1 MNEWLFAVSFGSK
14 NSLAWQASTAIGKLL
29 IKSTKQKFYLPNS
42 ITVKI
47 PLNIL

>member
-14 NSLAWQASTAIGKLL
+14 KIGTIIGKLL
-29 IKSTKQKFYLPNS
+29 VKSTKHKFDLPNS